1 MVVIVCVIELYLP
14 SAHSLKDKRRQLKS
28 LLIRLGQ
35 AFNVAVAEVDY
46 HDHWQSAKI
55 ALVTVSN
62 DTARAEQVLNQAVT
76 WIERERPDLTI
87 VDWQLMPI

>member
-28 LLIRLGQ
+28 LLVRLGQ

-46 HDHWQSAKI
+46 HDHWQSAKM
-55 ALVTVSN
+55 ALVTVSK
-62 DTARAEQVLNQAVT
+62 DAARAEQVLTQAVA

-87 VDWQLMPI
+87 VDWQLARY